1 VAGAEQVLRSA
12 SEVAGMGLMGLG
24 GAVAIVGGVL
34 FIVVVIAALRA
45 APAQGTN
52 KPLRIS

>member
-1 VAGAEQVLRSA
+1 
-12 SEVAGMGLMGLG
+12 MGLMGLG

-45 APAQGTN
+45 APAPEAHQ
-52 KPLRIS
+52 PLHIS